1 MAIGNM
7 GGRPPTPTSLKS
19 LRGTI
24 RKHRVNAEEPKGDLS
39 SLRPPPH
46 LDEDAKKQWKAV
58 AKELVKMSVLTTA
71 DRTALARYCEL
82 QVLYRNTKLQAD
94 NDPKIIGI
102 LLKLAVEL
110 RTLEVLFGLNPSSRT
125 RVHAV
130 SPQTPPGKLSRYI
143 NNDKG
148 ARRRLLFG
156 DAEECEKEKRF
167 FGDVA

>member
-1 MAIGNM
+1 M
-7 GGRPPTPTSLKS
+7 S
-19 LRGTI
+19 LRGQPPKPTALKALQETL
-24 RKHRVNAEEPKGDLS
+24 RKDRVNLHEPTPDLS

-58 AKELVKMSVLTTA
+58 AKERVKMGVLTTA
-71 DRTALARYCEL
+71 DRGALARYCEL
-82 QVLYRNTKLQAD
+82 QVLYRNTKPQAD

-130 SPQTPPGKLSRYI
+130 PPSQPNRVSKL
-143 NNDKG
+143 DKYLNRTKEAE
-148 ARRRLLFG
+148 AR
-156 DAEECEKEKRF
+156 AKEERF
-167 FGDVA
+167 FGSVG